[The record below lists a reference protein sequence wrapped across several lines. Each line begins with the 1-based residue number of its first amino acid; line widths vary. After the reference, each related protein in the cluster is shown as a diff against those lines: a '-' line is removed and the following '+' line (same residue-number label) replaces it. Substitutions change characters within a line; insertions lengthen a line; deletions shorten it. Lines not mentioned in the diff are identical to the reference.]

1 MTDPDLPSPRRACSI
16 ADIPSTGAIS
26 VLVDGVPVAIVRD
39 EDGNLH
45 AVGDTCSHGEVS
57 LAEGEVEGS
66 TLECWLHGSR
76 FDLRTGR
83 PLSLPATD
91 PIPVFPLTLDG
102 DDVLVDVSVPAAK
115 EN

>member
-1 MTDPDLPSPRRACSI
+1 VADLPE
-16 ADIPSTGAIS
+16 TGAIRV
-26 VLVDGVPVAIVRD
+26 VLNDIPVAIVRD
-39 EDGNLH
+39 EEGSLH
-45 AVGDTCSHGEVS
+45 AVGDTCSHSDVS
-57 LAEGEVEGS
+57 LSEGEVEEC

-91 PIPVFPLTLDG
+91 PIPVFLLTLDG
-102 DDVLVDVSVPAAK
+102 DDVMVDVSVTAPK